1 MVLRGSEEILQGSVR
16 IHDIRPGSTGFSR
29 VPAGSNTVLMGLQ
42 GKAPGDF
49 IGFPRVFHAV
59 LSVGSHR
66 VPTGFFQVQEDL

>member
-49 IGFPRVFHAV
+49 IGFPWCSMRFFLWV
-59 LSVGSHR
+59 L
-66 VPTGFFQVQEDL
+66 TGFFQVQEDL